1 MTDAKWRQGT
11 VLKGEDLRG
20 IALCKILSQN
30 MIMKGFRYQIGVN
43 EEVNHSCSEKGLHF
57 STVQDIGCYLDYGE
71 KLAIVTVPNNEKIY
85 VDAHGFHAYRLNI
98 ERILPLNKS
107 AAWEFLMKNGAP
119 ISGQKPLA
127 ICYAAQKGYLDVIK
141 YLYENGADITA
152 RSQFPVRWA
161 AKNGHLEVVKY
172 LHKNGADITAFD
184 NFAVRWAAAGGYLEV
199 VKYLHENGADITAHG
214 NEAICRAVAGGYLA
228 MVKYLHR
235 HGADIAACD
244 HRIVRWA
251 AKYGYTDIVR
261 YLHKSKWRQFFCA
274 T

>member
-1 MTDAKWRQGT
+1 MASAKWQQGT
-11 VLKGEDLRG
+11 VLKGKDLRG
-20 IALCKILSQN
+20 ITLCKILSQN
-30 MIMKGFRYQIGVN
+30 MVMKGFRYQIGIN
-43 EEVNHSCSEKGLHF
+43 EEGNDSSGKKGLHF
-57 STVQDIGCYLDYGE
+57 SAVEDIGCYLDYGE
-71 KLAIVTVPNNEKIY
+71 KLAVITVPDSEDVY
-85 VDAHGFHAYRLNI
+85 VDTHGFHAYRLKI
-98 ERILPLNKS
+98 EQVLPLSQS
-107 AAWEFLMKNGAP
+107 AAWEFLIKNGAQ
-119 ISGQKPLA
+119 ISAQKPMA
-127 ICYAAQKGYLDVIK
+127 ICHAAQKGYLEAVK
-141 YLYENGADITA
+141 YLHQNGADITA

-161 AKNGHLEVVKY
+161 AKNGHLDVVKY

-199 VKYLHENGADITAHG
+199 VKYLYENGADITAHG

-235 HGADIAACD
+235 HGADIAVCD

>member
-1 MTDAKWRQGT
+1 MTGVQT
-11 VLKGEDLRG
+11 C
-20 IALCKILSQN
+20 AL
-30 MIMKGFRYQIGVN
+30 
-43 EEVNHSCSEKGLHF
+43 
-57 STVQDIGCYLDYGE
+57 
-71 KLAIVTVPNNEKIY
+71 
-85 VDAHGFHAYRLNI
+85 
-98 ERILPLNKS
+98 
-107 AAWEFLMKNGAP
+107 P
-119 ISGQKPLA
+119 I
-127 ICYAAQKGYLDVIK
+127 C
-141 YLYENGADITA
+141 
-152 RSQFPVRWA
+152 
-161 AKNGHLEVVKY
+161 
-172 LHKNGADITAFD
+172 
-184 NFAVRWAAAGGYLEV
+184 WAAAGGYLEV